1 MSPVPTDPRVT
12 RWLYVV
18 AVITFCLI
26 VFGGFVRLSRAGLSI
41 VEWNPVVGI
50 LPPLGEAA
58 WQVEFSK
65 YQQTPE
71 FRTVNFDMPLEG
83 YKRIFYIE
91 WAHRL
96 IARIAGL
103 AVVLPLAVFL
113 WRGMIPWSR
122 SGLFI
127 GIALLFG
134 LQGVLG
140 WFMVSSGLL
149 DTPAVSHYRLTIH
162 LLMAMLL
169 LAITTW
175 AAMNSDTRTGAAVRR
190 PGATA
195 VSRLA
200 LLTVAVVTLQIAYGA
215 LVAGLKAGH
224 VSYSWPLMGGAL
236 IPDGT
241 FAIAD
246 SWWTTITAHPPA
258 VHWIHRWFAW
268 VVFAAVVL
276 LVGAGRG
283 RTVSPGAR
291 RGIHVVAGLVGVQ
304 VLLGVS
310 VLWFHVPI
318 ALALLHQAVGL
329 AIFASLLVVNHQLLR
344 RSPTTSTWSGA
355 VLSQNA
361 TGAAG
366 QASRRPEVA

>member
-1 MSPVPTDPRVT
+1 MATHTTPADPRVT
-12 RWLYVV
+12 RWLYLV

-26 VFGGFVRLSRAGLSI
+26 VFGGFVRLTRSGLSI
-41 VEWNPVVGI
+41 VEWNPVVGV
-50 LPPLGEAA
+50 LPPVGEAA
-58 WQVEFSK
+58 WQVEFVK

-71 FRTVNFDMPLEG
+71 YRTVNAGMSLAG
-83 YKRIFYIE
+83 YQRIFYIE

-113 WRGMIPWSR
+113 WRGLIPWWR
-122 SGLFI
+122 SGVFI
-127 GIALLFG
+127 WIALLFG
-134 LQGVLG
+134 FQGFLG

-169 LAITTW
+169 LAITLW
-175 AAMNSDTRTGAAVRR
+175 AAMNRDPRAGRAVWR
-190 PGATA
+190 PGGTA

-200 LLTVAVVTLQIAYGA
+200 QATLAAATLQIAWGG

-236 IPDGT
+236 IPAGL
-241 FAIAD
+241 FAGAD
-246 SWWTTITAHPPA
+246 SWWSSLSAVPAA

-268 VVFAAVVL
+268 VVAAMVAWLVL
-276 LVGAGRG
+276 AGRNR
-283 RTVSPGAR
+283 RTASPGAR
-291 RGIHVVAGLVGVQ
+291 RGTHVVAA
-304 VLLGVS
+304 LLGIQILLGIS

-329 AIFASLLVVNHQLLR
+329 AIFATLLVVNHQLLR
-344 RSPTTSTWSGA
+344 RSGTM
-355 VLSQNA
+355 
-361 TGAAG
+361 
-366 QASRRPEVA
+366 